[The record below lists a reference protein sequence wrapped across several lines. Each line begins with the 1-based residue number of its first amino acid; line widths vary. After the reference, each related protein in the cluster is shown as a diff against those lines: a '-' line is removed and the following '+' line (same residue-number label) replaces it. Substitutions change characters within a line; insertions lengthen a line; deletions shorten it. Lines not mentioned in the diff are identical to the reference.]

1 LGPLGLRAGRPGK
14 MMNDFAQ
21 TANAGLSAMF
31 RNLFKP
37 RDIFLH
43 DGKNLRRFTIGA
55 RVQMTAVLT
64 ALALLAWS
72 AFATFQAFSGVSGDV
87 AHMERQVAQ
96 MQADVAAMRAQT
108 RHHAELLERRQAFLA
123 QVLSGDADSRQLA
136 ALLPEQERVPHN
148 TLSQNYAEVD
158 GMQLALAE
166 RAQDATQQRYRETAQ
181 LLRRL
186 GVNPNDIHRAGGV
199 GGPFEP
205 VTTENA
211 DPRFRELFVSWR
223 RLEQLE
229 QAVIAIPSA
238 RPLRTSA
245 NFTSGYG
252 VRSDPFR
259 GRAAMHGGVDLAGP
273 VGTPIYATA
282 DGIVGRSEW
291 NSGGYGNLVEIN
303 HGQGI
308 QTRYGHLSRLIARPG
323 QRVRRGE
330 LIGLMGSTGRST
342 GSHLHYEVR
351 IDGKAVNPVP
361 FMQANDYLLAV
372 QKRASQIAQI
382 AMGGPSEATK

>member
-1 LGPLGLRAGRPGK
+1 
-14 MMNDFAQ
+14 MTDFVP
-21 TANAGLSAMF
+21 TANASLAAKF
-31 RNLFKP
+31 HNLFKP

-43 DGKNLRRFTIGA
+43 DGKSLRRFTIGA
-55 RVQMTAVLT
+55 GVQMAAAFTAFV
-64 ALALLAWS
+64 LLAWS
-72 AFATFQAFSGVSGDV
+72 AFATFQAIEAMNGDM
-87 AHMERQVAQ
+87 AQMQRQVAR

-108 RHHAELLERRQAFLA
+108 RQHAALLERRQQFLA
-123 QVLSGDADSRQLA
+123 QVLSGEANADQLA
-136 ALLPEQERVPHN
+136 ALLPEQEQVPHN
-148 TLSQNYAEVD
+148 PLSQNYAEVD

-166 RAQDATQQRYRETAQ
+166 RAQDATVERYRETARV
-181 LLRRL
+181 LRRL
-186 GVNPNDIHRAGGV
+186 GVNPARIHRASGGV
-199 GGPFEP
+199 GGPFEAADAD
-205 VTTENA
+205 NA

-238 RPLRTSA
+238 QPLRSAA
-245 NFTSGYG
+245 NFTSGFG

-273 VGTPIYATA
+273 TGTPVYATA
-282 DGIVGRSEW
+282 DGIVARSEW

-308 QTRYGHLSRLIARPG
+308 ETRYGHLSRLIARPG
-323 QRVRRGE
+323 QRVRRGD

-351 IDGKAVNPVP
+351 IDGRAVNPVP
-361 FMQANDYLLAV
+361 FMQSSDMLLALQRRV
-372 QKRASQIAQI
+372 ESNPPIAL
-382 AMGGPSEATK
+382 GGPSAGRR